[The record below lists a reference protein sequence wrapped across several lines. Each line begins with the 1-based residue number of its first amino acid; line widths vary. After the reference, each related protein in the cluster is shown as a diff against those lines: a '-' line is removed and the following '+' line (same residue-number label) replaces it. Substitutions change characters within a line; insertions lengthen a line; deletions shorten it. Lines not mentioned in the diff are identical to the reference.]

1 MAPGFPDG
9 ILPDEPGLIVADGF
23 GGAVVRE
30 APATPLAPARRKAL
44 LVAFARLGA
53 MRTLREPSA
62 G

>member
-1 MAPGFPDG
+1 
-9 ILPDEPGLIVADGF
+9 
-23 GGAVVRE
+23 VRE